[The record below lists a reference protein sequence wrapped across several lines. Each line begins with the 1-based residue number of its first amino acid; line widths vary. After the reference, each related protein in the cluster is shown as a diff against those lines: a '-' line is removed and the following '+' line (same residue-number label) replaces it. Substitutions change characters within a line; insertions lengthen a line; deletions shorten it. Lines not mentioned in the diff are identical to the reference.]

1 MMLRFMV
8 VNNKPRQNYKKY
20 FVRANY
26 LTKKMHFITFFTK
39 SAKKRETFARKS
51 LLGPPKILIFGESE
65 NTAKIHMSD
74 VVVNRIEP

>member
-1 MMLRFMV
+1 MLRFMV
-8 VNNKPRQNYKKY
+8 VDNKPRQNYKKY
-20 FVRANY
+20 FVRAN
-26 LTKKMHFITFFTK
+26 FFTK
-39 SAKKRETFARKS
+39 NMHFFYIFHEKRKKRETFARKS